1 MVSREKI
8 NQLAMQIGG
17 ELGTQVVEIL
27 LDQGDNTS
35 EFLIAEKL
43 EVKINV
49 IRKTLYML
57 QDANLVNSMRKKDK
71 KKGWYIYYWT
81 FDEIQAN
88 GLINKMREMRISN
101 LKKRLNAEQNISY
114 YTCKKQCIRTTLE
127 RALESDF
134 TCLECE
140 KVMHEVDNSKK
151 VKLIKEELSFLE
163 QPEELAEALI
173 EETNTAEAEA

>member
-1 MVSREKI
+1 
-8 NQLAMQIGG
+8 
-17 ELGTQVVEIL
+17 
-27 LDQGDNTS
+27 
-35 EFLIAEKL
+35 
-43 EVKINV
+43 
-49 IRKTLYML
+49 
-57 QDANLVNSMRKKDK
+57 
-71 KKGWYIYYWT
+71 
-81 FDEIQAN
+81 
-88 GLINKMREMRISN
+88 MRISN